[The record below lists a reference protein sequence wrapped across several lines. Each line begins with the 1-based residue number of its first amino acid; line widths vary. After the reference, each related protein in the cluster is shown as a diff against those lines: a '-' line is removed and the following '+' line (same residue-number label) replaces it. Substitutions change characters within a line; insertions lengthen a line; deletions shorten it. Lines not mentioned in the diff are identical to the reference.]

1 MAKQKVA
8 RRKPSRTSLCHSAGE
23 RLVER
28 LRDELEIATQ
38 EVDYLDDACDE
49 LRKHGK
55 DISPVHRYRARALE
69 RKKDLHQRL
78 ENILWLQ
85 EMLTKQAAAL

>member
-1 MAKQKVA
+1 MAKQKIA
-8 RRKPSRTSLCHSAGE
+8 RRKPSVASLCHSAGE

-28 LRDELEIATQ
+28 LRDELETASQ
-38 EVDYLDDACDE
+38 EVDYLDDACDQ
-49 LRKHGK
+49 LRKHSK

-69 RKKDLHQRL
+69 RKKDLQQRL

-85 EMLTKQAAAL
+85 EMLGKD